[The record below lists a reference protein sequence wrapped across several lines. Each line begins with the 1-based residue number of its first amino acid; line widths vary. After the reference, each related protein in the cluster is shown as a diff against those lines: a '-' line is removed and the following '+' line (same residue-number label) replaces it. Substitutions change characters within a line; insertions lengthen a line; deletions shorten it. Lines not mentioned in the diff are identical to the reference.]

1 MAAISVK
8 ESDFAVLASAA
19 MEAKDRED
27 LVEAVALDILARRVN
42 AAISNSKLVRLPGM
56 PDVPGLK
63 WSEVKSILDYPFM
76 DARRVSTQTL

>member
-27 LVEAVALDILARRVN
+27 LVEAVALDKVGLTTKDSAR
-42 AAISNSKLVRLPGM
+42 
-56 PDVPGLK
+56 
-63 WSEVKSILDYPFM
+63 
-76 DARRVSTQTL
+76 